1 VDYTSGF
8 GRNSGVNMAPD
19 GAGADPRFAPVS
31 QFTFDELAEVP
42 LVAELL
48 KRCAFPAAQ
57 SGTSQQLNC
66 AVSGGPDST
75 ALLILAVATGAQVT
89 ALHVDHGLREG
100 SQEEAQIVAKL
111 AKRVGAKFLSLT
123 AVIQQG
129 GDLEA
134 RARAARREVL
144 PSDALFGHT
153 ADDQAETLLIRL
165 MRGTGPA
172 GLAGM
177 SSQQHP
183 LLGLRRADTELLC
196 AQMGIEPFQDPS
208 NTDPRFVRNRV
219 RHEVVPLLNQV
230 SARDVTPLL
239 CRLAELCADQADL
252 IAALA
257 EAEDPTD
264 AKALSGLP
272 AAVAAQVIRLWW
284 EQTTAIGYPPD
295 AAAIERILCVARGQS
310 VSCQVGNG
318 WSVMRSAGRLSLQQ
332 AVASAG
338 GPVENGYCP
347 RT

>member
-1 VDYTSGF
+1 M
-8 GRNSGVNMAPD
+8 NMAPH
-19 GAGADPRFAPVS
+19 GASAVPRLASVPK
-31 QFTFDELAEVP
+31 FTPDELSEVP

-48 KRCAFPAAQ
+48 TRCVFPAEQ
-57 SGTSQQLNC
+57 SGTSRQLNC

-75 ALLILAVATGAQVT
+75 ALLILAVASGAQVT

-100 SQEEAQIVAKL
+100 SQEEAQIVAAL
-111 AKRVGAKFLSLT
+111 AEGVGAQFVSLT
-123 AVIQQG
+123 AVIHQG
-129 GDLEA
+129 ADLEA
-134 RARAARREVL
+134 RARTARHEVL
-144 PSDALFGHT
+144 PADALFGHT

-196 AQMGIEPFQDPS
+196 AQLGIAPFLDPS
-208 NTDPRFVRNRV
+208 NNDPRFVRNRV

-264 AKALSGLP
+264 AKGLSGLP
-272 AAVAAQVIRLWW
+272 PALAAQVVRMWW
-284 EQTTAIGYPPD
+284 VRTTGIVYPPD
-295 AAAIERILCVARGQS
+295 AAAIDRILSVASGQS
-310 VSCQVGNG
+310 VSCQVGSG
-318 WSVMRSAGRLSLQQ
+318 WSVTRTAGRLSLQQ
-332 AVASAG
+332 SAWSG
-338 GPVENGYCP
+338 TATVQEHE
-347 RT
+347 

>member
-1 VDYTSGF
+1 
-8 GRNSGVNMAPD
+8 MALD
-19 GAGADPRFAPVS
+19 GASADQRFASVP
-31 QFTFDELAEVP
+31 QFTADQLAEVP

-48 KRCAFPAAQ
+48 KRCAFPVEQ
-57 SGTSQQLNC
+57 PGSSQQLNC

-100 SQEEAQIVAKL
+100 SQEEAQIVAEL
-111 AKRVGAKFLSLT
+111 AERVGAKFLSLT
-123 AVIQQG
+123 AVIHQG

-144 PSDALFGHT
+144 PTDALFGHT

-196 AQMGIEPFQDPS
+196 AQLGIEPFLDPS

-219 RHEVVPLLNQV
+219 RHEVLPLLNQV

-257 EAEDPTD
+257 EPEDPTD
-264 AKALSGLP
+264 AKGLSGLP
-272 AAVAAQVIRLWW
+272 PAVAAQVIRLWW
-284 EQTTAIGYPPD
+284 ERTTAIGYPPD
-295 AAAIERILCVARGQS
+295 AAAIDRILSVASGQS
-310 VSCQVGNG
+310 VSCQVGSG
-318 WSVMRSAGRLSLQQ
+318 WSVMRTAGRLSLQQ
-332 AVASAG
+332 AARSGTATVQ
-338 GPVENGYCP
+338 EHE
-347 RT
+347 

>member
-1 VDYTSGF
+1 M
-8 GRNSGVNMAPD
+8 NMAPH
-19 GAGADPRFAPVS
+19 GASAVPRLASVPK
-31 QFTFDELAEVP
+31 FTPDELSEVP

-48 KRCAFPAAQ
+48 KRCVFPAEQ
-57 SGTSQQLNC
+57 SGTSRQLNC

-75 ALLILAVATGAQVT
+75 ALLILAVASGAQVT

-100 SQEEAQIVAKL
+100 SQEEAQIVAAL
-111 AKRVGAKFLSLT
+111 AEGVGAQFVSLT
-123 AVIQQG
+123 AVIHQG
-129 GDLEA
+129 ADLEA
-134 RARAARREVL
+134 RARTARHEVL
-144 PSDALFGHT
+144 PADALFGHT

-196 AQMGIEPFQDPS
+196 AQLGIAPFLDPS
-208 NTDPRFVRNRV
+208 NNDPRFVRNRV

-264 AKALSGLP
+264 AKGLSGLP
-272 AAVAAQVIRLWW
+272 PALAAQVVRMWW
-284 EQTTAIGYPPD
+284 VRTTGIVYPPD
-295 AAAIERILCVARGQS
+295 AAAIDRILSVASGQS
-310 VSCQVGNG
+310 VSCQVGSG
-318 WSVMRSAGRLSLQQ
+318 WSVMRTAGRLSLQQ

-338 GPVENGYCP
+338 GPVGNGYCP

>member
-1 VDYTSGF
+1 M
-8 GRNSGVNMAPD
+8 NMAPH
-19 GAGADPRFAPVS
+19 GASAVPRFASVPK
-31 QFTFDELAEVP
+31 FTPDELAKVP

-48 KRCAFPAAQ
+48 KRCVFPAEQ
-57 SGTSQQLNC
+57 SGTSRQLNC

-75 ALLILAVATGAQVT
+75 ALLILAVASGAQVT

-100 SQEEAQIVAKL
+100 SQEEAQIVAAL
-111 AKRVGAKFLSLT
+111 AEGVGAQFVSLT
-123 AVIQQG
+123 AVIHQG
-129 GDLEA
+129 ADLEA
-134 RARAARREVL
+134 RARTARHEVL

-196 AQMGIEPFQDPS
+196 AQLGILPFLDPS
-208 NTDPRFVRNRV
+208 NNDPRFVRNRV

-264 AKALSGLP
+264 AKGLAGLP
-272 AAVAAQVIRLWW
+272 PALAAQVVRMWW
-284 EQTTAIGYPPD
+284 VRTTGIVYPPD
-295 AAAIERILCVARGQS
+295 AAAIERILSVASGQS
-310 VSCQVGNG
+310 VSCQVGSG
-318 WSVMRSAGRLSLQQ
+318 WSVTRTAGRLSLQQ
-332 AVASAG
+332 SACSG
-338 GPVENGYCP
+338 TATVQEHE
-347 RT
+347 